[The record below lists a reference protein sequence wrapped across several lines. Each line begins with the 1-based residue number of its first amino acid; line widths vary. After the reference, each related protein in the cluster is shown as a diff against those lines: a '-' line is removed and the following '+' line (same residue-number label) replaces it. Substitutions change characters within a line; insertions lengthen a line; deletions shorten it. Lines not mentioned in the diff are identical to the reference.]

1 MNSNLTARA
10 TMVTTPTWAIVH
22 KTSKGGNP
30 INSLT
35 IPATGSGH
43 LIAVALMF
51 NGSTSVA
58 SVVDNAG
65 NTYLSAGSR
74 AVRGTNSVEIWY
86 AQNSIGGATVVTP
99 NFVAAP
105 TSVEIGVWEVSGVLS
120 MPLDATNT
128 ASGSITLNNTP
139 GPAVTTTQ
147 AGDFIIS
154 VMMVLNNSLT
164 GSSSGNEFTNDFNT
178 YGNGWAHITS
188 NSSTAG
194 VHQASWYAPS
204 PTGAY
209 CASTVAFAP

>member
-1 MNSNLTARA
+1 
-10 TMVTTPTWAIVH
+10 
-22 KTSKGGNP
+22 
-30 INSLT
+30 
-35 IPATGSGH
+35 
-43 LIAVALMF
+43 
-51 NGSTSVA
+51 
-58 SVVDNAG
+58 
-65 NTYLSAGSR
+65 
-74 AVRGTNSVEIWY
+74 VEIWY
-86 AQNSIGGATVVTP
+86 AQNSIVGATVVTP

-178 YGNGWAHITS
+178 YGNAWAHITS

-194 VHQASWYAPS
+194 VRQASWYAPS